1 MFFIKKLTLANIGRL
16 DNEKSCKIDKKKTNI
31 YFFFHSPLLQK
42 RSVDRLCVAVGVQI
56 ENTKN
61 NVAFF

>member
-1 MFFIKKLTLANIGRL
+1 MKKVVKFIKRKQIF
-16 DNEKSCKIDKKKTNI
+16 I
-31 YFFFHSPLLQK
+31 FFFHSPLLQK